1 MLGFITK
8 APVLGPQ
15 EICLEEM
22 NGQEKARESQVW
34 GSEGL
39 FFNNQGHPQF
49 LLLPQR
55 SLTSTSRRMALAWR
69 GRRRAPAR
77 GCRAW
82 CPAGR
87 PH

>member
-49 LLLPQR
+49 LLLPQL
-55 SLTSTSRRMALAWR
+55 S
-69 GRRRAPAR
+69 
-77 GCRAW
+77 
-82 CPAGR
+82 
-87 PH
+87 H